1 MTQTTRR
8 AALAGGLLLLATP
21 APRAQPGPVAGRL
34 APALGLAAETPG
46 LRSLIIAQH
55 GMPVL
60 ERVFRGA
67 ALDRPTNIKS
77 ASKTILAM
85 LAGIAIERG
94 VLEGLNQPVAPIL
107 GNRIPRDADPAV
119 RRITLG
125 NLLSMQAGLEP
136 TSGANYGR
144 WVSSRDWVA
153 FALGRPMVDEPDGR
167 MLYST
172 GTSHILA
179 AVLARAS
186 RHSVRD
192 LAQDWLF
199 RPLGHGVPDWTRD
212 PQGLHFGGNEMALSP
227 QALLDFGECCRNG
240 GRHEGRQVIP
250 EAFLR
255 QAWVSR
261 ARSAWSGQMYGLGWW
276 IAEAR
281 GQRVLFAWGY
291 GGQMLYLLPA
301 LGLTVVMT
309 SDADVPR
316 VRGQVQTRHALLVE
330 GILPAFTEGA

>member
-1 MTQTTRR
+1 MIETTRR
-8 AALAGGLLLLATP
+8 AALAGGFLLMAAP
-21 APRAQPGPVAGRL
+21 ALRAQPRPPAGRL
-34 APALGLAAETPG
+34 AAGLELAGETPG
-46 LRSLIIAQH
+46 LRSLIVAQN
-55 GMPVL
+55 GTPMA
-60 ERVFRGA
+60 ERVFRGGG
-67 ALDRPTNIKS
+67 LDRPTNIKS

-85 LAGIAIERG
+85 LAGIAIQRG
-94 VLEGLNQPVAPIL
+94 VLRGLDQPVAPIL
-107 GNRIPRDADPAV
+107 GSRIPRDADPAV

-144 WVSSRDWVA
+144 WVSSRDWVG
-153 FALGRPMVDEPDGR
+153 FALSRPMVDEPGGR

-186 RHSVRD
+186 GRSIRD
-192 LAQDWLF
+192 LATEWLF
-199 RPLGHGVPDWTRD
+199 QPLGHAVPEWTRD
-212 PQGLHFGGNEMALSP
+212 PQGLHFGGNEMAISP

-240 GRHEGRQVIP
+240 GRHAGRQVIP

-255 QAWVSR
+255 DSWRPRGQSF
-261 ARSAWSGQMYGLGWW
+261 WSGQSYGLGWW

-281 GQRVLFAWGY
+281 GEPVVFAWGY
-291 GGQMLYLLPA
+291 GGQMVYLLPG

-330 GILPAFTEGA
+330 GILPAFTET